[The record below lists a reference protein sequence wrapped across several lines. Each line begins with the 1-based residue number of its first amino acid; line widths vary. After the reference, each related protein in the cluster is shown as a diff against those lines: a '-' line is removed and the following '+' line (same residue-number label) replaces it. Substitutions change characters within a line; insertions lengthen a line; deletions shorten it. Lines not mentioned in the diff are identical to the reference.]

1 MAEAGNKPSE
11 TNVVQIMKAVSGRA
25 KDLGLYMS
33 IPSKLYRDL
42 REWQHQIPTIGGKR
56 LRLEAGD

>member
-25 KDLGLYMS
+25 KDRSYQSVETVSFWEDG
-33 IPSKLYRDL
+33 
-42 REWQHQIPTIGGKR
+42 QHG
-56 LRLEAGD
+56 